1 VRGVKCVKS
10 GSFPKL
16 REHFRN
22 SEEIGLVINR
32 GKRTVMDRFKTG
44 FTEKEQILI
53 LQHLGLE
60 DTRENR
66 KEVFS

>member
-1 VRGVKCVKS
+1 MKCVKS

-60 DTRENR
+60 DTKENR

>member
-1 VRGVKCVKS
+1 MKCVKS

>member
-1 VRGVKCVKS
+1 MKCVKS

-32 GKRTVMDRFKTG
+32 GKRTVLERFKTG

>member
-1 VRGVKCVKS
+1 MKCVKS

-60 DTRENR
+60 DNKENR